1 MDKEFTTEKQDAIE
15 AGERAL
21 RSLQNA
27 KDYLRSAGNWGIV
40 DLIGGGTITSLIKH
54 SKMSHARD
62 EMQRA
67 SDDLVKFADELKDL
81 DIQGDELRFTNLF
94 SLIDM
99 FCDNF
104 VADFVVQFR
113 INNTKDQVEQTIWQ
127 VNTILNELKDI

>member
-1 MDKEFTTEKQDAIE
+1 MDKDYILEKQDAIE

-62 EMQRA
+62 EMQQA
-67 SDDLVKFADELKDL
+67 SNDLAAFADELKDIN
-81 DIQGDELRFTNLF
+81 IQGDELRFTNLM

-104 VADFVVQFR
+104 LADFLVQFR
-113 INNTKDQVEQTIWQ
+113 ISDSADQVNNAIIE
-127 VNTILNELKDI
+127 VNKILDELRSI